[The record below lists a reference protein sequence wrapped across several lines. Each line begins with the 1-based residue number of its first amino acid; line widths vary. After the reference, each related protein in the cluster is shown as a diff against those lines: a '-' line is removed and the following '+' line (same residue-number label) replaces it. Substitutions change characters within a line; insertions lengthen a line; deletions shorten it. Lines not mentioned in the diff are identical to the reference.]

1 MYKKVLCLLDGSE
14 LAECSLGHVTSIATG
29 CHVAEVV
36 LLTVVEPSMATPP
49 PFMEDWGSREAA
61 IDVAKKMHQIDEENF
76 NKAKEYLNNKAEIL
90 KKDGLTVET
99 EALITELN
107 KKVDDAVTEY
117 AENNGIDLVIMS
129 THGRSGISR
138 WAFGSVADKIIR
150 RSSIPVL
157 IVSPAGCRI

>member
-14 LAECSLGHVTSIATG
+14 LAECSLGHVEIIATG
-29 CHVAEVV
+29 CHVSEVI
-36 LLTVVEPSMATPP
+36 LLTVVEPTMATPP

-61 IDVAKKMHQIDEENF
+61 IEAANKMRQIDEENLQ
-76 NKAKEYLNNKAEIL
+76 KAREYLNKKAEVL
-90 KKDGLTVET
+90 KKDGLMVET
-99 EALITELN
+99 KTIITELS
-107 KKVDDAVTEY
+107 KKVDDAVIEY
-117 AENNGIDLVIMS
+117 AEHNGIDLVIMS

-157 IVSPAGCRI
+157 IVSPAGCRV